1 MIRLDLKNYNT
12 TLIDN
17 EKKYQF
23 YYQVKYEYFTGEEI
37 LPFSQNYLIDQIEF
51 AYFPLVKLIG
61 KQAKTVQDQG

>member
-1 MIRLDLKNYNT
+1 MIRLDMKNYNT

-37 LPFSQNYLIDQIEF
+37 LPFSQNNLTDQIEF
-51 AYFPLVKLIG
+51 TYFPLVKPIE
-61 KQAKTVQDQG
+61 KQAKTVQDRG

>member
-37 LPFSQNYLIDQIEF
+37 
-51 AYFPLVKLIG
+51 FPSNQRQKRL
-61 KQAKTVQDQG
+61 KTKEKNK